1 MARNEVRVTITGD
14 AQGLKGALSQAEGQL
29 GGFSS
34 RMEAIGGKLRDVGQS
49 MTLGLTLPIV
59 GALGLGVKWAGEMED
74 AQAMSQQ
81 VFGSM
86 AGQMDAWASNSAQA
100 FGLSSGDATEWANQ
114 MGIRLR
120 QIGGMSEETAATTS
134 QNLVQ
139 LAGDFASAFGGS
151 VDDAA
156 TALGSALTGE
166 FEPLKRYGVVINDA
180 ALKQKLFEMTGKEA
194 TGTLTAQEKQLA
206 TLALITEQASIVQG
220 DYGRNAEGATN
231 SQRTM
236 MASLKDTATTL
247 GTVLL
252 PFVTKAAQ
260 FISDLAEKFQGLSPT
275 MQKVIVIGAVV
286 AAALG
291 PIIYVAGL
299 VATAIGFIASPVGLV
314 VAAIA
319 ALVGAFVYFYKTN
332 EGFREWVNGVVS
344 AIRDRLVQ
352 AFNFFKDEV
361 LPQLV
366 AAFQNFRDNVLP
378 RIVEG
383 FQWLFERAQPVFQAI
398 GEFIQTYLTAWVA
411 GFQGFVDT
419 VRGLWE
425 FLWPVIQAVVANVWP
440 GIQTIIESA
449 LTFIRGIIET
459 FTALLS
465 GNWSGVWEGIKTVTS
480 GVLNSIIGI
489 FQVAAGILISAVQGL
504 MGILGPIFSGG
515 LNFLRSAASSVWG
528 GITAIID
535 GAASL
540 IRSTVSGIGSFF
552 SSVWNGPLGD
562 MLRGVRDGFNAVVT
576 FIGGIPGSITR
587 AIGSLGDLLYDA
599 GTAVIDGLGR
609 GISAAWEGV
618 KSTLSGITDMIP
630 DWKGPL
636 DKDAK
641 LLYPAG
647 EAIMGGLG
655 RGLETGWLNV
665 RSLLKGMAPQVSATM
680 NSAAATA
687 SAPQAV
693 MAGSG
698 GPSITVNVSAGVGD
712 PSEIGRQVVDV
723 IKAYEQRNG
732 TYWRN

>member
-14 AQGLKGALSQAEGQL
+14 AQGLRSALGQAEGQL

-34 RMEAIGGKLRDVGQS
+34 RMEAIGGKLRDVGQT

-59 GALGLGVKWAGEMED
+59 GALGLGVKWAGELED

-86 AGQMDAWASNSAQA
+86 SGQMDAWASNSAQA
-100 FGLSSGDATEWANQ
+100 FGLSSGDAIEWANQ

-151 VDDAA
+151 VDEAA
-156 TALGSALTGE
+156 QALGSALTGE

-236 MASLKDTATTL
+236 IAALKDAGTTL

-260 FISDLAEKFQGLSPT
+260 FISDLASRFQGLDPT
-275 MQKVIVIGAVV
+275 IQKVIVIAGVV
-286 AAALG
+286 VAALG
-291 PIIYVAGL
+291 PVIYVAGL
-299 VATAIGFIASPVGLV
+299 LATAIGFIASPVGLV

-319 ALVGAFVYFYKTN
+319 ALVAAFVYFYKTN

-344 AIRDRLVQ
+344 AVRDRLVQ
-352 AFNFFKDEV
+352 AFNYFKDEV
-361 LPQLV
+361 LPQLI

-398 GEFIQTYLTAWVA
+398 GEFIQAYLIAWVA
-411 GFQGFVDT
+411 AFQGFVDT

-465 GNWSGVWEGIKTVTS
+465 GNWSGVWEGIKTITS
-480 GVLNSIIGI
+480 GVLNSIVGI

-504 MGILGPIFSGG
+504 MAMLGPIFSGG

-528 GITAIID
+528 GITGIID

-552 SSVWNGPLGD
+552 SSVWSGPLGD
-562 MLRGVRDGFNAVVT
+562 MLRGVRDGFNSVVD
-576 FIGGIPGSITR
+576 FIGGVPGSITR
-587 AIGSLGDLLYDA
+587 AIGNLGSLLKDA
-599 GTAVIDGLGR
+599 GKAVMTGLLN
-609 GISAAWEGV
+609 GIKESAQGV
-618 KSTLSGITDMIP
+618 YDFVSGIAGRIASL
-630 DWKGPL
+630 KGPL
-636 DKDAK
+636 DYDRR
-641 LLYPAG
+641 LLIPAG
-647 EAIMGGLG
+647 HAIMDGLG
-655 RGLETGWLNV
+655 EGLADGFVNV
-665 RSLLKGMAPQVSATM
+665 SKLVDTMAPSISATV
-680 NSAAATA
+680 NQPVPS
-687 SAPQAV
+687 PLAV
-693 MAGSG
+693 MAGAG
-698 GPSITVNVSAGVGD
+698 GPSINVTVNAGVGD
-712 PSEIGRQVVDV
+712 PAEIGRQVVDV
-723 IKAYEQRNG
+723 LKAYEQRNG

>member
-59 GALGLGVKWAGEMED
+59 GALGLGVKWAGELED

-86 AGQMDAWASNSAQA
+86 AGQMDSWAANSAQA

-260 FISDLAEKFQGLSPT
+260 FITELAEKFQGLSPT

-299 VATAIGFIASPVGLV
+299 LATAIGFIASPVGLV

-344 AIRDRLVQ
+344 AVRDRLVQ
-352 AFNFFKDEV
+352 AFNYFKDEV

-398 GEFIQTYLTAWVA
+398 GDFIQAYLTAWVA
-411 GFQGFVDT
+411 GFQQFVSFVQT
-419 VRGLWE
+419 LWGA
-425 FLWPVIQAVVANVWP
+425 LWPAIQTVVQNVWP
-440 GIQTIIESA
+440 GIQTIIDAA
-449 LTFIRGIIET
+449 LTFIRGIIEV
-459 FTALLS
+459 FTAVLS
-465 GNWSGVWEGIKTVTS
+465 GDWSGAWEGIKAVTS
-480 GVLNSIIGI
+480 GVLNSIVGI
-489 FQVAAGILISAVQGL
+489 FQVAAGILVSAVQGL
-504 MGILGPIFSGG
+504 MALLGPIFSGG
-515 LNFLRSAASSVWG
+515 LNFLRSAASSVWS

-562 MLRGVRDGFNAVVT
+562 MLRGVTDGFNAVVT
-576 FIGGIPGSITR
+576 FVSGIPGSITR
-587 AIGSLGDLLYDA
+587 AIGNLGRLLYDA
-599 GTAVIDGLGR
+599 GKAVMNGLLN
-609 GISAAWEGV
+609 GIKDAAQGV
-618 KSTLSGITDMIP
+618 FDFVSGIAGRIADL
-630 DWKGPL
+630 KGPL
-636 DKDAK
+636 DYDRK
-641 LLYPAG
+641 LLIPAG
-647 EAIMGGLG
+647 HAIMDGLG
-655 RGLETGWLNV
+655 DGLRDGFGNV
-665 RSLLKGMAPQVSATM
+665 SKLVDTMAPSISATVNQPM
-680 NSAAATA
+680 PT
-687 SAPQAV
+687 PQAV